1 MENVKSRIFRLQQ
14 MLSMIDKQ
22 FRFFKYDLEKLYT
35 HAENNIELHNK
46 LNWSDMEWS
55 THEVETI
62 RSNIKSSISILE
74 NLKIESF
81 NDARN
86 DLTNK

>member
-1 MENVKSRIFRLQQ
+1 MENVKTRIIRLQQ

-22 FRFFKYDLEKLYT
+22 FRFFKYDLEKLYS
-35 HAENNIELHNK
+35 HAEHNMESNK
-46 LNWSDMEWS
+46 NLQWSDMEWS
-55 THEVETI
+55 THEVNTI
-62 RSNIKSSISILE
+62 QSNIKSSISILE

-81 NDARN
+81 NDVRN